1 MKIILAN
8 KNYSVI
14 DTKARITVADSFVA
28 NPNKIGTGNGEAK
41 LYVGQDSPETDKF
54 FGAQEFVAKCFLI
67 KSDLVKYLDETRPEY
82 LKPEQPYRDKRYL
95 PQLWNERKAKVE
107 ALPEFIEFTITK
119 QAQIAGSRIYVN
131 STDSAYKFIRELS
144 LPNIT
149 FISVVKVKDS
159 QKNISYYFRLFADY
173 FGEVTH
179 PDIIQEEIDKI
190 KLIPGTEKQNQL
202 TKSRIGQGE
211 YRRKLILN
219 CPFCPITMVSDERIL
234 IASHIKP
241 WRFSTNEERL
251 DPLNGFMLTPTF
263 DCLFDSGFLSF
274 TDDKRTILSPHLSKM
289 VYSRIGI
296 SDGKLITGLPISG
309 REAYL
314 DYHRKNILK

>member
-1 MKIILAN
+1 M
-8 KNYSVI
+8 
-14 DTKARITVADSFVA
+14 DTKERLTVADSFVA

-41 LYVGQDSPETDKF
+41 LYVGQESPEIDKF
-54 FGAQEFVAKCFLI
+54 FGAREFVAKCFLI
-67 KSDLVKYLDETRPEY
+67 KSDLIRYLDETRPEC
-82 LKPEQPYRDKRYL
+82 LKPEQPYRERQHL
-95 PQLWNERKAKVE
+95 PQLWEERKVKVE
-107 ALPEFIEFTITK
+107 VLPEFIEFTIKK
-119 QAQIAGSRIYVN
+119 QVQIAGPRIYVN
-131 STDSAYKFIRELS
+131 SSDTAYKLIRELS

-149 FISVVKVKDS
+149 FISIVKVKDS
-159 QKNISYYFRLFADY
+159 QKKIFFYFRLFVDY

-179 PDIIQEEIDKI
+179 PDIIQAEIDKI
-190 KLIPGTEKQNQL
+190 KLVPSTEKQIQL

-211 YRRKLILN
+211 YRRKLILD
-219 CPFCPITMVSDERIL
+219 CPFCPITMVTDERIL

-289 VYSRIGI
+289 VYSKIGI
-296 SDGKLITGLPISG
+296 SDSKLITRLPILG

-314 DYHRKNILK
+314 DYHRKNILKR